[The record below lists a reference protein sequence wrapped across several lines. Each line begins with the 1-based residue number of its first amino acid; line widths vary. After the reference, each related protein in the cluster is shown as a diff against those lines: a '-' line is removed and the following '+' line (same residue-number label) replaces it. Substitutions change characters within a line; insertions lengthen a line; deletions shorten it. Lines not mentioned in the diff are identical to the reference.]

1 MEVLQ
6 SSELD
11 SRALFAE
18 AGLNFAELDNSDA
31 RFEPEKVSLVW
42 ELAAARSGNPAIGL
56 ALSGVTSPA
65 SFDAVAYVM
74 MSCSNLLAGL
84 ESLIRYIGIV
94 SDAADIGLHKET
106 NGYGVTIELVGGG
119 RPIPRQR
126 VEFVVLTI
134 LNLCRW
140 ITGTDLRPLAVD
152 FVDPAPVDERP
163 YVDAF
168 KCPMNFDAPV
178 HRLYFSNADISRQL
192 PASNPVMAELLGR
205 HAGEH
210 LNRLGNT
217 SIAHKVRELVI
228 RRLQEGDPL
237 RRKIA
242 KVLCMSERTL
252 QRRLHE
258 EGTSFH
264 DLVDDARREMA
275 KQYLSRP
282 RLPIVQTAYLLGF
295 ADQSTFS
302 RACKRW
308 FAVSPSEYRCRSG
321 KDTR

>member
-1 MEVLQ
+1 
-6 SSELD
+6 
-11 SRALFAE
+11 LFAE
-18 AGLNFAELDNSDA
+18 AGLNHAELDNSDA
-31 RFEPEKVSLVW
+31 RFEPERVSQLW

-56 ALSGVTSPA
+56 ALAGVTRPA

-74 MSCSNLLAGL
+74 MSCSTLRSGL

-94 SDAADIGLHKET
+94 SDAADIALRQEKE
-106 NGYGVTIELVGGG
+106 GYAVTIALVGGG

-126 VEFVVLTI
+126 VEYVVLTI

-140 ITGTDLRPLAVD
+140 ITGTELRPLEVD
-152 FVDPAPVDERP
+152 FADPSPADERP
-163 YVDAF
+163 YADAF
-168 KCPMNFDAPV
+168 KCPLNFNAPV
-178 HRLYFSNADISRQL
+178 HCLHFSSADMSRQL

-210 LNRLGNT
+210 LDRLGNT
-217 SIAHKVRELVI
+217 SIAYKVRELVI
-228 RRLQEGDPL
+228 RQLADGEPL

-252 QRRLHE
+252 QRRLQE
-258 EGTSFH
+258 EGTSFQ
-264 DLVDDARREMA
+264 DLVDDARKEMA
-275 KQYLSRP
+275 KQYLNQP
-282 RLPIVQTAYLLGF
+282 RLPLVQTAYLLGF

-308 FAVSPSEYRCRSG
+308 FAVGPGEYRNRAG
-321 KDTR
+321 RHTR